1 MEIKYKS
8 NLAAGIVSIILG
20 VICIILVPLQ
30 IAEDYSATYGITS
43 RTIPCAIGVLW
54 IVCGVVLLIQS
65 LILKKDTVKTLIV
78 GKRIKSISIYGHLC
92 LFIQFCSKRS
102 FLISTILLGVATLAM
117 TGTKKKLYYVIVIAM
132 VVVLYL
138 LFFLQKYCIFNC
150 HSNRRSLWDR
160 LYQRH

>member
-78 GKRIKSISIYGHLC
+78 GKELK
-92 LFIQFCSKRS
+92 
-102 FLISTILLGVATLAM
+102 ALAYM
-117 TGTKKKLYYVIVIAM
+117 ANSVQKKFPDFYDFTWCGNTG
-132 VVVLYL
+132 
-138 LFFLQKYCIFNC
+138 N
-150 HSNRRSLWDR
+150 DR
-160 LYQRH
+160 N

>member
-78 GKRIKSISIYGHLC
+78 GKELKALAYMAMLLIYSI
-92 LFIQFCSKRS
+92 LFKRS

-117 TGTKKKLYYVIVIAM
+117 TGTKNGCSVIPSFCKSIAYSIAI
-132 VVVLYL
+132 VTGGVYGTGYIRGIDES
-138 LFFLQKYCIFNC
+138 FISAEFNIC
-150 HSNRRSLWDR
+150 
-160 LYQRH
+160 

>member
-43 RTIPCAIGVLW
+43 RTIPCAIGDLW

-78 GKRIKSISIYGHLC
+78 GKELKALAYMVMLLIYSI
-92 LFIQFCSKRS
+92 LFKRS

-138 LFFLQKYCIFNC
+138 LFAKVLHIQ
-150 HSNRRSLWDR
+150 LP
-160 LYQRH
+160 

>member
-1 MEIKYKS
+1 MHNS
-8 NLAAGIVSIILG
+8 CA
-20 VICIILVPLQ
+20 LQ

-78 GKRIKSISIYGHLC
+78 GKELKALAYMAMLLIYSI
-92 LFIQFCSKRS
+92 LFKRS

-117 TGTKKKLYYVIVIAM
+117 TGTKTKLDDVIVIAM

-138 LFFLQKYCIFNC
+138 LFAKVLHIQ
-150 HSNRRSLWDR
+150 LP
-160 LYQRH
+160 

>member
-20 VICIILVPLQ
+20 VICIILVP
-30 IAEDYSATYGITS
+30 ATYGITS

-78 GKRIKSISIYGHLC
+78 GKELKALAYMAMLLIYSI
-92 LFIQFCSKRS
+92 LFKRS

-138 LFFLQKYCIFNC
+138 LFAKVLHIQ
-150 HSNRRSLWDR
+150 LP
-160 LYQRH
+160 

>member
-1 MEIKYKS
+1 M
-8 NLAAGIVSIILG
+8 
-20 VICIILVPLQ
+20 PLQ

-78 GKRIKSISIYGHLC
+78 GKELKALAYMVMLLI
-92 LFIQFCSKRS
+92 LFKRS

-138 LFFLQKYCIFNC
+138 LFAKVLHIQ
-150 HSNRRSLWDR
+150 LP
-160 LYQRH
+160 

>member
-78 GKRIKSISIYGHLC
+78 GKELKALAYMLLIYSI
-92 LFIQFCSKRS
+92 LFKRS

-138 LFFLQKYCIFNC
+138 LFAKVLHIQ
-150 HSNRRSLWDR
+150 LP
-160 LYQRH
+160 

>member
-30 IAEDYSATYGITS
+30 IAEDYSATYGTTS

-78 GKRIKSISIYGHLC
+78 GKELKALAYMAMLLIYSI
-92 LFIQFCSKRS
+92 LFKRS
-102 FLISTILLGVATLAM
+102 FLILLGVATLAM

-138 LFFLQKYCIFNC
+138 LFAKVLHIQ
-150 HSNRRSLWDR
+150 LP
-160 LYQRH
+160 

>member
-65 LILKKDTVKTLIV
+65 LILKKRHSENTDRR
-78 GKRIKSISIYGHLC
+78 KRIKSISIYGHAAY
-92 LFIQFCSKRS
+92 LFNSVQKKFPDFYDFTWC
-102 FLISTILLGVATLAM
+102 GN
-117 TGTKKKLYYVIVIAM
+117 TG
-132 VVVLYL
+132 
-138 LFFLQKYCIFNC
+138 N
-150 HSNRRSLWDR
+150 DR
-160 LYQRH
+160 N

>member
-78 GKRIKSISIYGHLC
+78 GISIYGHAAY
-92 LFIQFCSKRS
+92 LFNSVQKKFPDFYDFTWC
-102 FLISTILLGVATLAM
+102 GN
-117 TGTKKKLYYVIVIAM
+117 TG
-132 VVVLYL
+132 
-138 LFFLQKYCIFNC
+138 N
-150 HSNRRSLWDR
+150 DR
-160 LYQRH
+160 N